1 MSCGVPPPNGNEE
14 YARQI
19 QAEEEQIASNENLA
33 RKLARE
39 GEFDPNFNTNGDAA
53 LAQRLS
59 YANSN
64 EDYENILSEH
74 DYVRSAVLETKPLSP
89 VHVSQRPLPSVPTGP
104 ASISPSKPKIWDPPA
119 RPEDAKEK
127 KPEKKQ
133 EKTFELLNFLNDY
146 LIYFVIG
153 LIILY
158 LVYGSDILKGAKKV
172 LKGRK

>member
-1 MSCGVPPPNGNEE
+1 MSCGVPPPNGNEA

-89 VHVSQRPLPSVPTGP
+89 EESEEMLKQFHAKNGNFKD
-104 ASISPSKPKIWDPPA
+104 ISLTNFGFCRGFKIFI
-119 RPEDAKEK
+119 
-127 KPEKKQ
+127 
-133 EKTFELLNFLNDY
+133 KTFSLSSWSVNLGFFNGIRFLS
-146 LIYFVIG
+146 
-153 LIILY
+153 
-158 LVYGSDILKGAKKV
+158 SDSTRL
-172 LKGRK
+172 

>member
-74 DYVRSAVLETKPLSP
+74 DYVRSAVLETKLYHQSM
-89 VHVSQRPLPSVPTGP
+89 VR
-104 ASISPSKPKIWDPPA
+104 KD
-119 RPEDAKEK
+119 
-127 KPEKKQ
+127 
-133 EKTFELLNFLNDY
+133 
-146 LIYFVIG
+146 
-153 LIILY
+153 LY
-158 LVYGSDILKGAKKV
+158 LQYLQVCFNKSIKTKDMGSTCET
-172 LKGRK
+172 